1 MFAERLKQLRRQRNI
16 SQQMLSIQLG
26 VNQTTI
32 SGWEIANREPSYEM
46 LARIA
51 DLFGVSADYLIG
63 RCESPLG
70 MSPSHTPYIEATVHE
85 QALVRAYPARLPG
98 HPRRGGCGAERSAA
112 AGEQL
117 TLDRMLRQPLYW
129 YKDEVYVCRAG
140 RTVARRACIDSVPT
154 CFALAVPCCCS
165 CCLQA

>member
-32 SGWEIANREPSYEM
+32 SCWEIANREPSYEM

-85 QALVRAYPARLPG
+85 QALVRAYRHASRDT
-98 HPRRGGCGAERSAA
+98 RAA
-112 AGEQL
+112 VDAVL
-117 TLDRMLRQPLYW
+117 
-129 YKDEVYVCRAG
+129 
-140 RTVARRACIDSVPT
+140 SVP
-154 CFALAVPCCCS
+154 
-165 CCLQA
+165 LQRGSN

>member
-63 RCESPLG
+63 RCESPWG
-70 MSPSHTPYIEATVHE
+70 CPPPIRPTSRRPCTNRRWYAPTRHASRDT
-85 QALVRAYPARLPG
+85 RAAVDAVL
-98 HPRRGGCGAERSAA
+98 
-112 AGEQL
+112 
-117 TLDRMLRQPLYW
+117 
-129 YKDEVYVCRAG
+129 
-140 RTVARRACIDSVPT
+140 SVP
-154 CFALAVPCCCS
+154 
-165 CCLQA
+165 LQRGSN